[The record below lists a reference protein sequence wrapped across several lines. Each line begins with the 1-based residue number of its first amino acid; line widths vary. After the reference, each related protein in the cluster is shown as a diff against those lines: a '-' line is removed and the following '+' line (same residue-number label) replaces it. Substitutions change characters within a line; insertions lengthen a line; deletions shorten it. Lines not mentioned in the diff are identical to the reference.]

1 MKRLLQRLWNS
12 PTLMTWG
19 SLAARLSGMVV
30 VLPLVLVKFAPAE
43 VAIWQL
49 FVSLYTL
56 QLLLDFGLAPTFSR
70 LLSYARGG
78 ASLEDIADT
87 QRIKG
92 GSTSPSQDAV
102 PVLQQVMSTQRWLY
116 ARISMG
122 VTLLFA
128 VGGTLALVAPA
139 QNVAE
144 PSQMW
149 LAWGLVLVSSLIG
162 FWGNGYSAA
171 LQGMDQIAI
180 TRRWEILFA
189 LGQIA
194 SAVAVLVLD
203 GSLLTLVAAN
213 QTWLVM
219 GAIRNRW
226 LMRRLYPELMLPQPR
241 PNPLVMSGLWPAAW
255 RSGIGVLMSQGII
268 QASGLIYGQMATPTQ
283 LATYMI
289 GLRLITTV
297 SQFSQAPFYSKLP
310 QMAQSYAKGD
320 TPNQLALA
328 LRGMRLAHWV
338 FAAGAIGIGVLGAP
352 LLTLIGS
359 NTPFVDNHIWWL
371 LSAAFFTERLGAM
384 YLQLYSTTNHI
395 VWHIANGVTGV
406 LMLGFAWLLFPHL
419 DMAALPLAMLL
430 AYAGFYTVYAIYLS
444 RKAFKFSWLRF
455 EARSA
460 ALPLAAA
467 AACVMAQHY
476 FVSGS

>member
-128 VGGTLALVAPA
+128 VGGTLALMAPA

-219 GAIRNRW
+219 GAVRNRW
-226 LMRRLYPELMLPQPR
+226 LMRRLYPELMLPHPKA
-241 PNPLVMSGLWPAAW
+241 NPLVMSGLWPAAW

-310 QMAQSYAKGD
+310 QMAQSYARGD

-338 FAAGAIGIGVLGAP
+338 FAAGAVGIGVLGAP
-352 LLTLIGS
+352 LLTMIGS

-406 LMLGFAWLLFPHL
+406 LMLSFAWLLFPHL

-444 RKAFKFSWLRF
+444 RKAFKFSWMRF

-467 AACVMAQHY
+467 AACVMAQYY